1 MQPETATMSGNL
13 IWRPGTCGALCALVL
28 FTLVVCASPAAE
40 PTTVSAPRIE
50 SAQGGAPMSLP
61 IAADRFGWL
70 WTFLENTLHSRGR
83 MIQFGVIGMCVAL
96 YFMFRARG

>member
-1 MQPETATMSGNL
+1 MQPETATMIGNL
-13 IWRPGTCGALCALVL
+13 ISRPCTSGALCALVL
-28 FTLVVCASPAAE
+28 FTLAVCDSPASESSTAG
-40 PTTVSAPRIE
+40 APRIE
-50 SAQGGAPMSLP
+50 SAPDRAPISLP

-83 MIQFGVIGMCVAL
+83 MIQFGVIGMCIAL

>member
-1 MQPETATMSGNL
+1 MSGKL
-13 IWRPGTCGALCALVL
+13 LSRPCTWGALCALVL
-28 FTLVVCASPAAE
+28 LAYTVGPARAAE
-40 PTTVSAPRIE
+40 SPPVEAPRIQT
-50 SAQGGAPMSLP
+50 AHADVPVKLP
-61 IAADRFGWL
+61 VAADRWGWL